1 MSKESSKY
9 NYKKI
14 LLPPSN
20 INTLEFAIFG
30 ICSLIGIVPIIII
43 CSFSKFSLFLIIKIV
58 ISLVVVFFLASIFSY
73 FVVKPI
79 KEIVASI
86 EDYAK
91 NENKDVRIDSKSY
104 LEFNKMINSINSI
117 IEDINAMDESRS
129 EFVSNVSH
137 ELKTPITSMKVLAD
151 SLIMQEGAVPIE
163 VYEDFMKDIA
173 REVERESEIIT
184 DLLTLVKLDQ
194 KAAELEI
201 ENRSINDLLDLI
213 MKRIGPIAAE
223 RGIQISLETF
233 KEVRADIDET
243 KLTLAISNL
252 VENAVKYNKDGGWI
266 HVSLNSDDKYFYIKI
281 KDSGEGISE
290 DKISHIFERFYRADK
305 SRSQKVSGTGLG
317 LAITRSAI
325 VMHRGSIKVANNI
338 GPGTIFAVR
347 IPLTY
352 AL

>member
-137 ELKTPITSMKVLAD
+137 
-151 SLIMQEGAVPIE
+151 
-163 VYEDFMKDIA
+163 
-173 REVERESEIIT
+173 
-184 DLLTLVKLDQ
+184 
-194 KAAELEI
+194 
-201 ENRSINDLLDLI
+201 
-213 MKRIGPIAAE
+213 
-223 RGIQISLETF
+223 
-233 KEVRADIDET
+233 
-243 KLTLAISNL
+243 
-252 VENAVKYNKDGGWI
+252 
-266 HVSLNSDDKYFYIKI
+266 
-281 KDSGEGISE
+281 
-290 DKISHIFERFYRADK
+290 
-305 SRSQKVSGTGLG
+305 
-317 LAITRSAI
+317 
-325 VMHRGSIKVANNI
+325 
-338 GPGTIFAVR
+338 
-347 IPLTY
+347 
-352 AL
+352 